1 MDSSITRIKAAV
13 QSETE
18 DNLLHKLREEM
29 NLAEKEYNEIK
40 VISDTALEKVN
51 KLQRSVNERRIKV
64 INSKSSGVVVKEV
77 YKIAGIGKVIMA
89 TTLDDIIITDL
100 KTSDGNLI
108 NVKGCEDSN
117 GEESYL
123 GQRIRANTEIVIFY
137 RNCKLN
143 KGDILTPI

>member
-1 MDSSITRIKAAV
+1 MNSSITRIKATA
-13 QSETE
+13 QSEAE
-18 DNLLHKLREEM
+18 DNLLYELREKM

-40 VISDTALEKVN
+40 IISDAALEKVN
-51 KLQRSVNERRIKV
+51 RLQRSVNEHRIKV

-77 YKIAGIGKVIMA
+77 YKIAGIGKVVTA

-100 KTSDGNLI
+100 KTSDGNSI
-108 NVKGCEDSN
+108 NVKGCEDPN

-123 GQRIRANTEIVIFY
+123 GQKIRANTEIVIFY